1 MAGRTSTDPSTTA
14 HGIPARVLPTTVL
27 VLLTGTAVYF
37 AGSATAPA
45 IVDAWGLGPQ
55 GGAALTWSVQAG
67 FIVGTVTVAVT
78 GLADRFRAQ
87 RSITALLVLAAVANA
102 GLVLV
107 EGSLIS
113 GIGLRFAVG
122 LLAGPV
128 YPLGMRLLATW
139 YDHLGWELG
148 VLLGAYT
155 LGAGTGAVLRAF
167 ALPWEEAILGASAIA
182 VVGALLAATLLRE
195 GPLLPPP
202 AKGLDLSVVP
212 RSFEV
217 PAFRASSLAYFG
229 HMWELFALWGLLPFW
244 LAEAGLGPSTVILLL
259 AGVFVAGAIGCVLT
273 GAASRRWGSAT
284 SARVALVT
292 SGLIALAS
300 PFLFDAPFWLTAPV
314 VLVWGAAV
322 VADSPMFSAIS
333 ARAAPRD
340 AVGSALTVQNSIGF
354 AITIVSIALVPEVA
368 GWLGWRWALVILAPG
383 PLLALGPVGQLIEG
397 ERGDREGD
405 PDAGSTR

>member
-1 MAGRTSTDPSTTA
+1 MADGPRRDPEPGPEPESD
-14 HGIPARVLPTTVL
+14 GIPAHILPTTVL
-27 VLLTGTAVYF
+27 ILLTGTAVYF

-45 IVDAWGLGPQ
+45 IVEAWGLGPA

-67 FIVGTVTVAVT
+67 FIVGTVAVAVT

-87 RSITALLVLAAVANA
+87 RSITLLLLLAALANA

-107 EGSLIS
+107 EGSLAS
-113 GIGLRFAVG
+113 GIGIRFAVG

-128 YPLGMRLLATW
+128 YPIGMRLLATW

-155 LGAGTGAVLRAF
+155 LGAGTGAVLQAF
-167 ALPWEEAILGASAIA
+167 ELPWQEAVLGASILA
-182 VVGALLAATLLRE
+182 VLGAVLATALLRE
-195 GPLLPPP
+195 GPRLPPP
-202 AKGLDLSVVP
+202 TRGLDLSAVP
-212 RSFEV
+212 RSFKV
-217 PAFRASSLAYFG
+217 PAFRRSSLAYFG

-244 LAEAGLGPSTVILLL
+244 LAEAGLAPATVIVLL
-259 AGVFVAGAIGCVLT
+259 AGVFVAGALGCVAT
-273 GAASRRWGSAT
+273 GAASRRWGSAS
-284 SARVALVT
+284 SAQVAVAT
-292 SGLIALAS
+292 SGTIALAS
-300 PFLFDAPFWLTAPV
+300 PLLFDAPLWLTAPV
-314 VLVWGAAV
+314 VLAWGAAV

-354 AITIVSIALVPEVA
+354 AVTIVSIALVPEVA

-383 PLLALGPVGQLIEG
+383 PLLALWPLAGLIGQEH
-397 ERGDREGD
+397 
-405 PDAGSTR
+405 

>member
-1 MAGRTSTDPSTTA
+1 MTGGPPSDRDPAPTGPPA
-14 HGIPARVLPTTVL
+14 HVLPTTVL

-45 IVDAWGLGPQ
+45 IVDAWGLGPE

-87 RSITALLVLAAVANA
+87 RSITALLVLAALANA

-107 EGSLIS
+107 EGSLLS
-113 GIGLRFAVG
+113 GIGLRFVVG

-167 ALPWEEAILGASAIA
+167 ELPWQEAVLGASILAILGAGLA
-182 VVGALLAATLLRE
+182 VGLLRE
-195 GPLLPPP
+195 GPRLPPP

-212 RSFEV
+212 RSFKV

-244 LAEAGLGPSTVILLL
+244 LAEAGIAPATVLTLL
-259 AGVFVAGAIGCVLT
+259 AGVFVAGAVGCVVT
-273 GAASRRWGSAT
+273 GAASRRWSSAS
-284 SARVALVT
+284 SARVALLT
-292 SGLIALAS
+292 SGTIALAS
-300 PFLFDAPFWLTAPV
+300 PLLFDAPLWLTAPV

-383 PLLALGPVGQLIEG
+383 PLLALWPLASLTGHG
-397 ERGDREGD
+397 R
-405 PDAGSTR
+405 